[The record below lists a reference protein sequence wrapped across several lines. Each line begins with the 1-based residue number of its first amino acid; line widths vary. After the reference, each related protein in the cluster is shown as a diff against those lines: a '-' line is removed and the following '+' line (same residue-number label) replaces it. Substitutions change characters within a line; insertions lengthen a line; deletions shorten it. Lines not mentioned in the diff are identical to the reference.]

1 MQQCASRLV
10 AVFVGITTR
19 AAALST
25 AAEYCSLTFSHADS
39 GSGARRAALKDVRVH
54 DQRHTFAS
62 TAVDAGSST
71 S

>member
-39 GSGARRAALKDVRVH
+39 GSGARRAALKTCASTTSG
-54 DQRHTFAS
+54 TFAS
-62 TAVDAGSST
+62 TN
-71 S
+71 